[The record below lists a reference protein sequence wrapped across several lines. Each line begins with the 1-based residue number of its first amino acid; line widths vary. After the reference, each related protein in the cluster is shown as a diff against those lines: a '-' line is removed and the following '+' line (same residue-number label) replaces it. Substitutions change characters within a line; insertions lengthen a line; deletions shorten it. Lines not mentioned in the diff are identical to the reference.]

1 MSYLDQILPQDSKSA
16 QILGMANERA
26 RASQASDRDNRIAEI
41 DRRIAELN
49 EQIANWDGEGAIAR
63 YRFVYENDPSG
74 YMNRYQ
80 AIRGQEYAKEMADI
94 NHKHAMELQ
103 KESQK
108 RTDTQQKMDAWKQ
121 SSIAMDEARYNVSY
135 WQQKVK
141 EAQDARDLAKYDE
154 ANIELTRANAAYKRA
169 ARDFEALHKQ
179 MSQHFGLDNGQ
190 EGSAP
195 AVPKGAEGNDP
206 TRAQIQA
213 YQGLMKD
220 INDIDLNFDNEPIDF
235 ENVRNPKAEQAQQQ
249 IDQARAMIEN
259 DVTDEKVKNDLSEA
273 LRKKQEELDK
283 YKKPAKFG
291 GPKRQMKPGDWK
303 KAVDAKNPNGQPLTK
318 AQLAKM
324 GYKFLLKAKQEG
336 ATNPNLDGAIA
347 IAK

>member
-16 QILGMANERA
+16 QILGMANGRA
-26 RASQASDRDNRIAEI
+26 RASQESYRDNRIAEI
-41 DRRIAELN
+41 DRRIAELS

-63 YRFVYENDPSG
+63 YNFVYENDPSG

-80 AIRGQEYAKEMADI
+80 ATRSQEYAKELADI
-94 NHKHAMELQ
+94 NHKNAMALQ

-141 EAQDARDLAKYDE
+141 EAEDARDLAKYDE
-154 ANIELTRANAAYKRA
+154 ASIELNRANAAYKRA
-169 ARDFEALHKQ
+169 SRDFDALHKQ
-179 MSQHFGLDNGQ
+179 MSKHFGLDNGQ
-190 EGSAP
+190 EDGAP
-195 AVPKGAEGNDP
+195 AVPMGAEGDDP
-206 TRAQIQA
+206 KRSQIQA

-220 INDIDLNFDNEPIDF
+220 INDINLNFGNKPIDY
-235 ENVRNPKAEQAQQQ
+235 ENERNPKAELAQQQ

-259 DVTDEKVKNDLSEA
+259 DVTDEKTKDDLLEA
-273 LRKKQEELDK
+273 VRKKQEELDK
-283 YKKPAKFG
+283 YMESEKYG
-291 GPKRQMKPGDWK
+291 GPKRKMKPGDWK
-303 KAVDAKNPNGQPLTK
+303 KAVDAKNPDGQPLTK